1 MRQFDVFTPADFAS
15 ADFAQLFTCVVIVQ
29 FSSAT
34 TSLGTLQ
41 RLGAQLLLAHD
52 PQTIGFV
59 DKLMLDPN
67 DINWIRAFPAQRADL
82 QFLERVSD
90 QVTGFESSWGR
101 DGRSIAWSNAAGAT
115 AELNVAKSGSTHFDA
130 FLTLS
135 EPDHALDY
143 AERRIP
149 ETRVMQASTD
159 PLDAARTITVFL
171 ETTTAN

>member
-41 RLGAQLLLAHD
+41 RLGA
-52 PQTIGFV
+52 
-59 DKLMLDPN
+59 
-67 DINWIRAFPAQRADL
+67 
-82 QFLERVSD
+82 
-90 QVTGFESSWGR
+90 SWGR